1 MIVGSSSESCKRY
14 KSNPTEWPTEKS
26 GRKNY
31 LPFSVLLHSFS
42 CPWSISYLSSTTK
55 EAGSKFGIFIASTF
69 GIEPF
74 SSTSHAQAHAPC
86 QPFAGNTL
94 QIALEPLPLVEC
106 PTQMNLVALDKYKK
120 KHICYPYDK
129 YDKNEKCKREIL
141 PNSSLPAI
149 SIAIALMLPLPS
161 CFTVDC
167 RSCNSFTGR
176 DMTNPPQ
183 SPMIICSQN
192 SPAERN
198 LKFNFTVWMI
208 KEVVDNTKMVDTRQ
222 AFGIKI

>member
-31 LPFSVLLHSFS
+31 LPFSLLLHSFS
-42 CPWSISYLSSTTK
+42 CPWSISYLSSTAI
-55 EAGSKFGIFIASTF
+55 EAGTKFVIFIATTF

-106 PTQMNLVALDKYKK
+106 PTQMNLVALDKYKTLPK
-120 KHICYPYDK
+120 AQRTRGLSSSCQSNFLQSYQKFKHKSWSHIIF
-129 YDKNEKCKREIL
+129 R
-141 PNSSLPAI
+141 I
-149 SIAIALMLPLPS
+149 S
-161 CFTVDC
+161 
-167 RSCNSFTGR
+167 
-176 DMTNPPQ
+176 
-183 SPMIICSQN
+183 
-192 SPAERN
+192 
-198 LKFNFTVWMI
+198 
-208 KEVVDNTKMVDTRQ
+208 TKHQ
-222 AFGIKI
+222 